1 MKINVVPLLLAV
13 IASALAWQL
22 GDTPAV
28 KAGLALFVLIGLLWL
43 TEAVSLTFTA
53 LLVPLLAV
61 ALGLADVKT
70 ALGSFANPIIFLFLG
85 GFALAPALARHGIDQ
100 WLAPRLLSLARGRA
114 LPAALML
121 SVTTAL
127 LSMWV
132 SNTATTA
139 MMLPLA
145 LGLSAPYAKEFP
157 RYRLFLLLAL

>member
-13 IASALAWQL
+13 IASVLAWQL

-70 ALGSFANPIIFLFLG
+70 ALVSFANPIIFLFLG
-85 GFALAPALARHGIDQ
+85 GFALAAALASHGIDQ
-100 WLAPRLLSLARGRA
+100 WLAHRPLSAARGGA
-114 LPAALML
+114 LPAAA
-121 SVTTAL
+121 VVPGATA
-127 LSMWV
+127 
-132 SNTATTA
+132 
-139 MMLPLA
+139 
-145 LGLSAPYAKEFP
+145 
-157 RYRLFLLLAL
+157 